1 MDVKTVRKRLDP
13 LLQKSIYPLK
23 RASQMDAC
31 ALYWLPVETMPVSWR
46 EKQWLMAFFD
56 HLHELFAQQ
65 ELRQESFLQMKLV
78 APLGVVKDTL
88 HRHQLK
94 LMPLMGLARRPGVP
108 LPRIPTNEDLEPI
121 IQGKQKFVFDEHVPD
136 YYLWFLTRE
145 ERWRRDL
152 FLGHGGYTML
162 YVKSDPNAT
171 PPPLPDYP
179 GIRSM
184 EVFQKLDVDS
194 IWETMFLLN
203 DQLGDKSK
211 EIFGKGLEEH
221 AGFKDQNFVLP
232 IMTARDFL
240 DAEPEDI
247 QEWFTV
253 FDVYIQE
260 SPEDGGLLIAAKDDL
275 DETLITILQQLR
287 DKQIFHPVYPGQES
301 ALNQAGQE

>member
-1 MDVKTVRKRLDP
+1 MNVKTVRKRLDP
-13 LLQKSIYPLK
+13 LSRKSIYPLK

-31 ALYWLPVETMPVSWR
+31 ALYWLPVETVPVSWR

-56 HLHELFAQQ
+56 HLHELLVQQ
-65 ELRQESFLQMKLV
+65 ELRQESFLQMKLA

-108 LPRIPTNEDLEPI
+108 LPRIPTDEDLEPI

-152 FLGHGGYTML
+152 FLGHGGYTMI
-162 YVKSDPNAT
+162 YVKNDPNTT

-203 DQLGDKSK
+203 DHLGDKSK

-221 AGFKDQNFVLP
+221 VGFKDQNFVLP
-232 IMTARDFL
+232 IMTARNFL
-240 DAEPEDI
+240 DAKPEDI

-275 DETLITILQQLR
+275 DETLFKILQQLR
-287 DKQIFHPVYPGQES
+287 DKQIFHPAYPGQEN
-301 ALNQAGQE
+301 ALNLAGQE